1 MVAQQIQVDARLDIE
16 PFHIGLR
23 HHVGKIAIACFVLAQ
38 QHQMAGFGIK
48 FMHLIKAGTAGHIDF
63 TADDRM
69 DALRLTGTVKID
81 GAVHDAVVRDRH
93 RRLPHLLDQLR
104 QVTDTAGAVEQAI
117 FRMNMEMCKR
127 HTVYSSTGGF
137 VMAIPAPC
145 S

>member
-1 MVAQQIQVDARLDIE
+1 
-16 PFHIGLR
+16 
-23 HHVGKIAIACFVLAQ
+23 
-38 QHQMAGFGIK
+38 MAGFGIK
-48 FMHLIKAGTAGHIDF
+48 FMHLIKARTAGHIDLA
-63 TADDRM
+63 ADDRM
-69 DALRLTGTVKID
+69 DTLRLTGAVKIN
-81 GAVHDAVVRDRH
+81 GAVHGTVVRDRH

-104 QVTDTAGAVEQAI
+104 KVTDTAGAVEQAI